1 MPPRS
6 RVRIRSRRQTPT
18 PTGSTKSKDS
28 SSMTPTMDRVNN
40 GRKRTDLPDR
50 RRYSSSSTQ
59 RNNSTS
65 PSPTLPPPAPAPPA
79 STSTSFGA
87 TLAQS
92 PNPPPLSN
100 RWQTTLSVMTAAAN
114 KRKQRQQGPYWPPRA
129 LFCLGLKNP
138 IRRACMYIVEWK
150 PFEYFILLAIFAN
163 CVALA
168 VYVPYPVKD
177 SNEANQ
183 QLETVEYL
191 FLVIFTLEA
200 VFKIIAYGLI
210 AHNGAYLRNFWN
222 ILDFTIVIIG
232 IVSIV
237 LETYKFEGFDVKAL
251 RAFRVLRPLRL
262 VSGVPSLQVVLN
274 SILKALVPLLHIALL
289 CLFVII
295 IYAIIGLELF
305 SGKLHTT
312 CFVPGSDQIYFHDGP
327 PPCQPEPGSSGYH
340 CPANVSVCRGYWE
353 GPNSGITN
361 FDNFGLAMLTVF
373 QCMTMEGWTTVLYW
387 VNDAVGNEWPWI
399 YFITLIIVGSF
410 FVLNLV
416 LGVLSGE
423 FSKEREKA
431 RSRGE
436 FQKLREK
443 QQMEEDLHGYLEWI
457 YHAEDLDEGRGREEE
472 KSMPHHKRIAKTLP
486 FLRKGKGIALFR
498 GQEKASD
505 AGSASEELEAGEG
518 PIGAE
523 PSGWARHNA
532 GPTGCLRRW
541 RRTNRLIRRQLRAA
555 VKTTVFYWFVIV
567 MVFLNTCTLASEH
580 YRQPPWLEEVQKI
593 SNLFFVSLFSLEMVV
608 KMYALGW
615 QAYQVSLFNR
625 FDCFVVIS
633 SIIEIILTETGVIQ
647 PLGVSVLRCV
657 RLLRVFK
664 VTKYWRALSNLV
676 ASLLNSIRSI
686 ASLLLLLFLFI
697 LIFALL
703 GMQIFGGK
711 FNFDDTQQKD
721 RSNFDTFWQSLLTV
735 FQILTGEDWNEVM
748 YTGIQSYGGVSKI
761 GILAC
766 FYFII
771 LFICGNFILLNVF
784 LAIAVDNLADADA
797 LTEAEEAA
805 EAEKEAKKEEE
816 LKALSSAE
824 EKPAEGSPKMN
835 HTGGGKPKGRSQESM
850 EMRPI
855 SPESASSHTKVKIDV
870 TDTTQTDIDEEAEDE
885 EKDKAAGE
893 GGGEELS
900 DEAAA
905 AGLPWDEEDDDDEE
919 GLKPTPVGARPRRMS
934 EVYIPDEKL
943 PIPEYSAFFIFSH
956 TNLLRKLC
964 HKIITHPV
972 FTNLILA
979 LILISSAALAAE
991 DPLRAESPRNII
1003 LGYMD
1008 YVFTSAFTIEI
1019 ILKVIVFGFIMHPG
1033 SFCRSAFNLLDLLV
1047 VTVSLISIA
1056 FPKGGVSVVKI
1067 LRVLRVLRPL
1077 RAINRAKGLKHV
1089 VQCVFVAIKSIG
1101 NIMLVTFLLQFI
1113 FAVIGVQLFKGKFQY
1128 CNDLSKMTED
1138 VCKGYYIIY
1147 IDGNVENAEQ
1157 NEREWDV
1164 NVFNFDDVGQAMLS
1178 LFTVSTFEG
1187 WPNLLYVAIDSRAED
1202 MGPIYNYRP
1211 AVAIF
1216 FFVYIIIIAFFMVNI
1231 FVGFVIVTFQN
1242 EGEKEYGDECELDK
1256 NQRQCIE
1263 FALKA
1268 KPLRRYVPKNPIQ
1281 YKFWYVVNSQTFE
1294 YTMFILI
1301 MLNTVSLAMKFH
1313 GQPDEYSEAMDYLNY
1328 FFTTVFTIESI
1339 LKILAYKPKN
1349 YFTDAWNSFDFIIVL
1364 GSIVDILV
1372 SALSQPGAEVPSI
1385 NFFRLFRVMRLIK
1398 LLSRGEGIRTLLWTF
1413 IKSFQALPYVA
1424 LLILMLFFIYAV
1436 VGMQMFGKIEL
1447 NDDTAIHRNNNFQTF
1462 PQAVLLLF
1470 RSATGEAWQEIMM
1483 SCTAGSG
1490 AMCDPN
1496 SDSAGNLCG
1505 NNFAYPYF
1513 LSFYMLCAFLIINLF
1528 VAVIMDNFDYLTRD
1542 WSILGPHHLDEFVRV
1557 WSEYDPDAKGRIK
1570 HLDVVTL
1577 LRRISPPLGFG
1588 KLCPHRV
1595 ACKRLVSMNMPLNSD
1610 GTVMFNAT
1618 LFALVRTGL
1627 KIKTEGNI
1635 DQANEELRAII
1646 KKIWKRTNP
1655 KVLDQV
1661 CPPAGDDEITVGKFY
1676 ATFLIQDYFRKFK
1689 RRQEEDEGEEQYN
1702 KDAIRLQAGLRT
1714 LHDIGPEIR
1723 RAISGN
1729 LEEQLAAEGIDIGD
1743 SEEPSHRRNHSLFG
1757 NHTESPVRS
1766 NNSLRKTSP
1775 VNSYMPNSLDTNTNA
1790 NANVNANANS
1800 IKPADAAKNPTDKGK
1815 KDTAESNKE
1824 QAASDSGLV
1833 GTVTSKLKGFLEP
1846 ATGSGLVS
1854 SVTSGFS
1861 SFTGSFTSSFFSGP
1875 KQPEPPNKTDPKT
1888 GTAPKQPQ
1896 QAQNKQQASQQQQ
1909 QQQQQPQQQ
1918 TENTP
1923 KANGQP
1929 PKQTANPQPSN
1940 VQQQNV
1946 HNAPTANNSPS
1957 KNMAAS
1963 TSLNASTATTTTTTT
1978 TTGVGNNPGKNH
1990 EENIDNVK
1998 LVGNHSLPNANQ
2010 ELNNN
2015 IQPIDNRIDMRR
2027 SIHQHQDPDLIHSP
2041 EFVRSPEDM
2050 RPLGNM
2056 RSSGGGMRSPP
2067 GNIQSPGTIRSP
2079 MGMRSPSG
2087 EIRSPVEYE
2096 EYDDDEDPEVEVVHP
2111 DDVDEPFFTAATMD
2125 APYWRQPS
2133 SETEDERKPL
2143 RPKEHPKRHR
2153 RERDLYRDSSRDSDY
2168 YSRDY
2173 DHYGYGYGYTD
2184 RERGPDPWMQRR
2196 EAGQPHYPS
2205 PSRRSPSRRKYRG
2218 EDQLPMPKRGA
2229 GTTRYTQ
2236 QQAIAIAGQ
2245 PPSGGYDITENNWRT
2260 PPSSPGRV
2268 RSSYPT
2274 PAGRPQSVIS
2284 TSSTPARGNGDV
2296 RPSRSG
2302 WDYNNIP
2309 KRDPATAFYEGLKT
2323 GSLGPNSERQHS
2335 RRNSRYDSHAM
2346 NLVEQVLVQE
2356 GLGRYADDHLVNVA
2370 KHELAEA
2377 CDMTPAELDY
2387 AAQEMMR
2394 EQGYDMTES
2403 SYQFDYPYLEHM
2415 GGSYDLPDYPPVNHG
2430 NNPRRL
2436 PDDHYVRHPPEGDR
2450 DHPMHRRPAGDYAE
2464 DVEDLDDEMVYVTT
2478 L

>member
-1 MPPRS
+1 MPSRS

-40 GRKRTDLPDR
+40 GRKRTDLPGR

-59 RNNSTS
+59 RYSTS
-65 PSPTLPPPAPAPPA
+65 PSPTLPPA
-79 STSTSFGA
+79 STGSSLGA
-87 TLAQS
+87 TVAQS

-168 VYVPYPVKD
+168 VYVPYPEKD

-327 PPCQPEPGSSGYH
+327 PPCQPDFGSSGYH
-340 CPANVSVCRGYWE
+340 CPVNVSICRGYWE

-423 FSKEREKA
+423 FSKEREKIQ
-431 RSRGE
+431 SRGE

-443 QQMEEDLHGYLEWI
+443 QQIEEAMKGYLEWI
-457 YHAEDLDEGRGREEE
+457 TTAEDLDEGRGREEE

-532 GPTGCLRRW
+532 GPTNCLRRW

-748 YTGIQSYGGVSKI
+748 YTGIQSYGGVSQI

-943 PIPEYSAFFIFSH
+943 PIPEYSAFFIFSP
-956 TNLLRKLC
+956 TNLLRKIC
-964 HKIITHPV
+964 HRIITHPV

-1047 VTVSLISIA
+1047 VSVSLISIA

-1113 FAVIGVQLFKGKFQY
+1113 FAVIGVQLFKGTFFQ
-1128 CNDLSKMTED
+1128 CNDESKKTAAE
-1138 VCKGYYIIY
+1138 CKGYYIVY

-1157 NEREWDV
+1157 KEREWDV

-1328 FFTTVFTIESI
+1328 FFTTVFTIECI

-1349 YFTDAWNSFDFIIVL
+1349 YFADAWNSFDFIIVL

-1372 SALSQPGAEVPSI
+1372 SALLQPGAEVPSI

-1436 VGMQMFGKIEL
+1436 VGMQIFGAIDL
-1447 NDDTAIHRNNNFQTF
+1447 NGGGAIHRNNNFQSF
-1462 PQAVLLLF
+1462 PQAVLVLF

-1490 AMCDPN
+1490 AMCDEN
-1496 SDSAGNLCG
+1496 SDSKGQVCG
-1505 NNFAYPYF
+1505 SNFAYPYF

-1766 NNSLRKTSP
+1766 SNSLRKTSP

-1790 NANVNANANS
+1790 NANVNTNANS
-1800 IKPADAAKNPTDKGK
+1800 IKPAEAAKNPTDKNK
-1815 KDTAESNKE
+1815 KDTADLNK
-1824 QAASDSGLV
+1824 
-1833 GTVTSKLKGFLEP
+1833 
-1846 ATGSGLVS
+1846 
-1854 SVTSGFS
+1854 
-1861 SFTGSFTSSFFSGP
+1861 
-1875 KQPEPPNKTDPKT
+1875 
-1888 GTAPKQPQ
+1888 
-1896 QAQNKQQASQQQQ
+1896 
-1909 QQQQQPQQQ
+1909 
-1918 TENTP
+1918 
-1923 KANGQP
+1923 
-1929 PKQTANPQPSN
+1929 
-1940 VQQQNV
+1940 
-1946 HNAPTANNSPS
+1946 
-1957 KNMAAS
+1957 
-1963 TSLNASTATTTTTTT
+1963 
-1978 TTGVGNNPGKNH
+1978 
-1990 EENIDNVK
+1990 
-1998 LVGNHSLPNANQ
+1998 
-2010 ELNNN
+2010 
-2015 IQPIDNRIDMRR
+2015 
-2027 SIHQHQDPDLIHSP
+2027 
-2041 EFVRSPEDM
+2041 
-2050 RPLGNM
+2050 
-2056 RSSGGGMRSPP
+2056 
-2067 GNIQSPGTIRSP
+2067 
-2079 MGMRSPSG
+2079 
-2087 EIRSPVEYE
+2087 
-2096 EYDDDEDPEVEVVHP
+2096 
-2111 DDVDEPFFTAATMD
+2111 
-2125 APYWRQPS
+2125 
-2133 SETEDERKPL
+2133 
-2143 RPKEHPKRHR
+2143 
-2153 RERDLYRDSSRDSDY
+2153 
-2168 YSRDY
+2168 
-2173 DHYGYGYGYTD
+2173 
-2184 RERGPDPWMQRR
+2184 ERGPDPWMQRR

-2284 TSSTPARGNGDV
+2284 TSSTPARGNSGGV

-2309 KRDPATAFYEGLKT
+2309 KRDPASAFYEGLKT

-2403 SYQFDYPYLEHM
+2403 SYHFDYPYLEHM
-2415 GGSYDLPDYPPVNHG
+2415 GGSYDLPDYPPVTHG

-2436 PDDHYVRHPPEGDR
+2436 PEENYVRHPPEGDR
-2450 DHPMHRRPAGDYAE
+2450 DHPMHRRPAGPLSSSSHEAS
-2464 DVEDLDDEMVYVTT
+2464 MVT

>member
-1 MPPRS
+1 MPPRT

-18 PTGSTKSKDS
+18 PTGSIKSKDS
-28 SSMTPTMDRVNN
+28 TSSMTPTMDRVNN
-40 GRKRTDLPDR
+40 GRKRTDLPGR

-59 RNNSTS
+59 RYSTS
-65 PSPTLPPPAPAPPA
+65 PSPTLPPPPPA
-79 STSTSFGA
+79 STGTSLGA
-87 TLAQS
+87 TVAQS

-168 VYVPYPVKD
+168 VYVPYPEKD

-191 FLVIFTLEA
+191 FLVIFTLECM
-200 VFKIIAYGLI
+200 FKILAYGLI

-312 CFVPGSDQIYFHDGP
+312 CFVPGSDQIYFHEGP
-327 PPCQPEPGSSGYH
+327 PPCQPEAGSSGYH

-423 FSKEREKA
+423 FSKEREKIQ
-431 RSRGE
+431 SRGE

-443 QQMEEDLHGYLEWI
+443 QQIDEAMKGYLEWI
-457 YHAEDLDEGRGREEE
+457 TTAEDLDEGRGREEE

-532 GPTGCLRRW
+532 GPTSCLRRW

-580 YRQPPWLEEVQKI
+580 YKQPPWLEEVQKI
-593 SNLFFVSLFSLEMVV
+593 SNLFFVSLFTLEMFI

-748 YTGIQSYGGVSKI
+748 YTGIQSYGGVSQI

-979 LILISSAALAAE
+979 FILISSAALAAE
-991 DPLRAESPRNII
+991 DPLKAESPRNKI

-1056 FPKGGVSVVKI
+1056 LPKGGVSVVKI

-1138 VCKGYYIIY
+1138 VCKGYYIVY

-1157 NEREWDV
+1157 KEREWDV

-1313 GQPDEYSEAMDYLNY
+1313 GQPTEYSEAMDYLNY
-1328 FFTTVFTIESI
+1328 FFTTVFTIECI

-1349 YFTDAWNSFDFIIVL
+1349 YFLDAWNSFDFIIVL

-1372 SALSQPGAEVPSI
+1372 SALSKPGAEVPSI

-1483 SCTAGSG
+1483 SCTVGSG
-1490 AMCDPN
+1490 AMCDEN
-1496 SDSAGNLCG
+1496 SDTPNTQCG
-1505 NNFAYPYF
+1505 SNVAYPYF

-1557 WSEYDPDAKGRIK
+1557 WSEYDPEAKGRIK

-1661 CPPAGDDEITVGKFY
+1661 CPPAGEDEITVGKFY
-1676 ATFLIQDYFRKFK
+1676 ATYLIQDYFRRFRK
-1689 RRQEEDEGEEQYN
+1689 RKEEERKRGLHREKSVRKVKKMNLTEAVQL
-1702 KDAIRLQAGLRT
+1702 KAGLRT

-1766 NNSLRKTSP
+1766 SNSLRKTSP

-1800 IKPADAAKNPTDKGK
+1800 IKPAEADKNPADKGK
-1815 KDTAESNKE
+1815 KDAAESN
-1824 QAASDSGLV
+1824 
-1833 GTVTSKLKGFLEP
+1833 
-1846 ATGSGLVS
+1846 
-1854 SVTSGFS
+1854 
-1861 SFTGSFTSSFFSGP
+1861 
-1875 KQPEPPNKTDPKT
+1875 N
-1888 GTAPKQPQ
+1888 
-1896 QAQNKQQASQQQQ
+1896 
-1909 QQQQQPQQQ
+1909 
-1918 TENTP
+1918 
-1923 KANGQP
+1923 
-1929 PKQTANPQPSN
+1929 
-1940 VQQQNV
+1940 
-1946 HNAPTANNSPS
+1946 
-1957 KNMAAS
+1957 
-1963 TSLNASTATTTTTTT
+1963 
-1978 TTGVGNNPGKNH
+1978 
-1990 EENIDNVK
+1990 
-1998 LVGNHSLPNANQ
+1998 
-2010 ELNNN
+2010 
-2015 IQPIDNRIDMRR
+2015 
-2027 SIHQHQDPDLIHSP
+2027 IHQHQDPDPIHSP
-2041 EFVRSPEDM
+2041 EYVRSPEDM

-2056 RSSGGGMRSPP
+2056 RSAGGSVRSPP
-2067 GNIQSPGTIRSP
+2067 GNMQSPGAIRSP
-2079 MGMRSPSG
+2079 MGLRSPSG

-2153 RERDLYRDSSRDSDY
+2153 RGERDLYRDSSRDSDY

-2173 DHYGYGYGYTD
+2173 DYGYGYGYTD

-2403 SYQFDYPYLEHM
+2403 SYPFDYPYLEHM
-2415 GGSYDLPDYPPVNHG
+2415 GGDGGGGYDLPDYPPVNHG
-2430 NNPRRL
+2430 NNPRRM
-2436 PDDHYVRHPPEGDR
+2436 PEDHYVRHPPEGDR

>member
-1 MPPRS
+1 MELER
-6 RVRIRSRRQTPT
+6 
-18 PTGSTKSKDS
+18 TG
-28 SSMTPTMDRVNN
+28 VNN
-40 GRKRTDLPDR
+40 GRKRTDLPGR

-59 RNNSTS
+59 RYSTS
-65 PSPTLPPPAPAPPA
+65 PSPTLPPPPPA
-79 STSTSFGA
+79 STGTSLGA
-87 TLAQS
+87 TVAQS

-168 VYVPYPVKD
+168 VYVPYPEKD

-191 FLVIFTLEA
+191 FLVIFTLECM
-200 VFKIIAYGLI
+200 FKILAYGLI

-312 CFVPGSDQIYFHDGP
+312 CFVPGSDQIYFHEGP
-327 PPCQPEPGSSGYH
+327 PPCQPEAGSSGYH

-443 QQMEEDLHGYLEWI
+443 QQMEDDLHGYLEWI

-472 KSMPHHKRIAKTLP
+472 KSM
-486 FLRKGKGIALFR
+486 
-498 GQEKASD
+498 QEKASD

-523 PSGWARHNA
+523 PSGWARHK
-532 GPTGCLRRW
+532 RRW

-580 YRQPPWLEEVQKI
+580 YKQPPWLEEVQKI
-593 SNLFFVSLFSLEMVV
+593 SNLFFVSLFTLEMFI

-748 YTGIQSYGGVSKI
+748 YTGIQSYGGVSQI

-893 GGGEELS
+893 GG
-900 DEAAA
+900 
-905 AGLPWDEEDDDDEE
+905 EEDDDDEE

-979 LILISSAALAAE
+979 FILISSAALAAE
-991 DPLRAESPRNII
+991 DPLKAESPRNKI

-1056 FPKGGVSVVKI
+1056 LPKGGVSVVKI

-1138 VCKGYYIIY
+1138 VCKGYYIVY

-1157 NEREWDV
+1157 KEREWDV

-1301 MLNTVSLAMKFH
+1301 MLNTVSLAMKH
-1313 GQPDEYSEAMDYLNY
+1313 YGQSETYEYALDFMNLIFTALFTLEAMLKLMGFGPKYY
-1328 FFTTVFTIESI
+1328 F
-1339 LKILAYKPKN
+1339 K
-1349 YFTDAWNSFDFIIVL
+1349 DAWNTFDFLIVVGSLVDIIV
-1364 GSIVDILV
+1364 SYMN
-1372 SALSQPGAEVPSI
+1372 PGAEVPSI

-1483 SCTAGSG
+1483 SCTVGSG
-1490 AMCDPN
+1490 AMCDEN
-1496 SDSAGNLCG
+1496 SDTPNTQCG
-1505 NNFAYPYF
+1505 SNVAYPYF

-1557 WSEYDPDAKGRIK
+1557 WSEYDPEAKGRIK

-1661 CPPAGDDEITVGKFY
+1661 CPPAGEDEITVGKFY
-1676 ATFLIQDYFRKFK
+1676 ATYLIQDYFRRFRK
-1689 RRQEEDEGEEQYN
+1689 RKEEERKRGLHREKSVRKVKKMNFTEAVQL
-1702 KDAIRLQAGLRT
+1702 KAGLRT

-1766 NNSLRKTSP
+1766 SNSLRKTSP

-1800 IKPADAAKNPTDKGK
+1800 IKPAEADKNPADKGK
-1815 KDTAESNKE
+1815 KDAAESN
-1824 QAASDSGLV
+1824 
-1833 GTVTSKLKGFLEP
+1833 
-1846 ATGSGLVS
+1846 
-1854 SVTSGFS
+1854 
-1861 SFTGSFTSSFFSGP
+1861 
-1875 KQPEPPNKTDPKT
+1875 N
-1888 GTAPKQPQ
+1888 
-1896 QAQNKQQASQQQQ
+1896 
-1909 QQQQQPQQQ
+1909 
-1918 TENTP
+1918 
-1923 KANGQP
+1923 
-1929 PKQTANPQPSN
+1929 
-1940 VQQQNV
+1940 
-1946 HNAPTANNSPS
+1946 
-1957 KNMAAS
+1957 
-1963 TSLNASTATTTTTTT
+1963 
-1978 TTGVGNNPGKNH
+1978 
-1990 EENIDNVK
+1990 
-1998 LVGNHSLPNANQ
+1998 
-2010 ELNNN
+2010 
-2015 IQPIDNRIDMRR
+2015 
-2027 SIHQHQDPDLIHSP
+2027 SIHQHQDPDPIHSP
-2041 EFVRSPEDM
+2041 EYVRSPEDM

-2056 RSSGGGMRSPP
+2056 RSSGGSMRSPP
-2067 GNIQSPGTIRSP
+2067 GNMQSPGAIRSP
-2079 MGMRSPSG
+2079 MGLRSPSG

-2153 RERDLYRDSSRDSDY
+2153 RGERDLYRDSSRDSDY

-2173 DHYGYGYGYTD
+2173 DYGYGYGYTD

-2403 SYQFDYPYLEHM
+2403 SYPFDYPYLEHM
-2415 GGSYDLPDYPPVNHG
+2415 GGGGGGSYDLPDYPPVNHG
-2430 NNPRRL
+2430 NNPRRM
-2436 PDDHYVRHPPEGDR
+2436 PEDHYVRHPPEGDR

>member
-1 MPPRS
+1 MAAPTLWSTILS
-6 RVRIRSRRQTPT
+6 RTCGEVCEACPAYSGYEATGHNSLGACSECAWARGLNVTISKQMLGGRLLPFKFYNTTFLTSIWKLKPVDAWPATPDDFSMCEVD
-18 PTGSTKSKDS
+18 TGAAPHSCEGQDIAVLVNILSLL
-28 SSMTPTMDRVNN
+28 RVNN
-40 GRKRTDLPDR
+40 GRKRTDLPGR

-59 RNNSTS
+59 RYSTS
-65 PSPTLPPPAPAPPA
+65 PSPTLPPA
-79 STSTSFGA
+79 STGSSLGA
-87 TLAQS
+87 TVAQS

-168 VYVPYPVKD
+168 VYVPYPEKD

-327 PPCQPEPGSSGYH
+327 PPCQPDFGSSGYH
-340 CPANVSVCRGYWE
+340 CPVNVSICRGYWE

-423 FSKEREKA
+423 FSKEREKIQ
-431 RSRGE
+431 SRGE

-443 QQMEEDLHGYLEWI
+443 QQIEEAMKGYLEWI
-457 YHAEDLDEGRGREEE
+457 TTAEDLDEGRGREEE

-523 PSGWARHNA
+523 PSGWARHK
-532 GPTGCLRRW
+532 RRW

-748 YTGIQSYGGVSKI
+748 YTGIQSYGGVSQI

-835 HTGGGKPKGRSQESM
+835 HTGGGKPKGSQESM

-855 SPESASSHTKVKIDV
+855 SPESASSHTKERNCLMKQQLQGYPGMVGPV
-870 TDTTQTDIDEEAEDE
+870 GEQQT
-885 EKDKAAGE
+885 
-893 GGGEELS
+893 ELELQTS
-900 DEAAA
+900 D
-905 AGLPWDEEDDDDEE
+905 PYTKKEDDDDEE

-943 PIPEYSAFFIFSH
+943 PIPEYSAFFIFSP
-956 TNLLRKLC
+956 TNLLRKIC
-964 HKIITHPV
+964 HRIITHPV

-1047 VTVSLISIA
+1047 VSVSLISIA

-1113 FAVIGVQLFKGKFQY
+1113 FAVIGVQLFKGTFFQ
-1128 CNDLSKMTED
+1128 CNDESKKTAAE
-1138 VCKGYYIIY
+1138 CKGYYIVY

-1157 NEREWDV
+1157 KEREWDV

-1301 MLNTVSLAMKFH
+1301 MLNTVSLAMKH
-1313 GQPDEYSEAMDYLNY
+1313 YGQSETYEYALDFMNLIFTALFTLEAMLKLIGFGPKYY
-1328 FFTTVFTIESI
+1328 F
-1339 LKILAYKPKN
+1339 K
-1349 YFTDAWNSFDFIIVL
+1349 DAWNTFDFLIVVGSLVDIIV
-1364 GSIVDILV
+1364 
-1372 SALSQPGAEVPSI
+1372 SQMNPGAEVPSI

-1490 AMCDPN
+1490 AMCDEN
-1496 SDSAGNLCG
+1496 SDSKGQVCG
-1505 NNFAYPYF
+1505 SNFAYPYF

-1766 NNSLRKTSP
+1766 SNSLRKTSP

-1790 NANVNANANS
+1790 NANVNTNANS
-1800 IKPADAAKNPTDKGK
+1800 IKPAEAAKNPTDKNK
-1815 KDTAESNKE
+1815 KDTADLNK
-1824 QAASDSGLV
+1824 
-1833 GTVTSKLKGFLEP
+1833 
-1846 ATGSGLVS
+1846 
-1854 SVTSGFS
+1854 
-1861 SFTGSFTSSFFSGP
+1861 
-1875 KQPEPPNKTDPKT
+1875 
-1888 GTAPKQPQ
+1888 
-1896 QAQNKQQASQQQQ
+1896 
-1909 QQQQQPQQQ
+1909 
-1918 TENTP
+1918 
-1923 KANGQP
+1923 
-1929 PKQTANPQPSN
+1929 
-1940 VQQQNV
+1940 
-1946 HNAPTANNSPS
+1946 
-1957 KNMAAS
+1957 
-1963 TSLNASTATTTTTTT
+1963 
-1978 TTGVGNNPGKNH
+1978 
-1990 EENIDNVK
+1990 
-1998 LVGNHSLPNANQ
+1998 
-2010 ELNNN
+2010 
-2015 IQPIDNRIDMRR
+2015 
-2027 SIHQHQDPDLIHSP
+2027 
-2041 EFVRSPEDM
+2041 
-2050 RPLGNM
+2050 
-2056 RSSGGGMRSPP
+2056 
-2067 GNIQSPGTIRSP
+2067 
-2079 MGMRSPSG
+2079 
-2087 EIRSPVEYE
+2087 
-2096 EYDDDEDPEVEVVHP
+2096 
-2111 DDVDEPFFTAATMD
+2111 
-2125 APYWRQPS
+2125 
-2133 SETEDERKPL
+2133 
-2143 RPKEHPKRHR
+2143 
-2153 RERDLYRDSSRDSDY
+2153 
-2168 YSRDY
+2168 
-2173 DHYGYGYGYTD
+2173 
-2184 RERGPDPWMQRR
+2184 ERGPDPWMQRR

-2236 QQAIAIAGQ
+2236 QQ
-2245 PPSGGYDITENNWRT
+2245 
-2260 PPSSPGRV
+2260 
-2268 RSSYPT
+2268 
-2274 PAGRPQSVIS
+2274 
-2284 TSSTPARGNGDV
+2284 
-2296 RPSRSG
+2296 
-2302 WDYNNIP
+2302 
-2309 KRDPATAFYEGLKT
+2309 
-2323 GSLGPNSERQHS
+2323 
-2335 RRNSRYDSHAM
+2335 
-2346 NLVEQVLVQE
+2346 
-2356 GLGRYADDHLVNVA
+2356 
-2370 KHELAEA
+2370 
-2377 CDMTPAELDY
+2377 
-2387 AAQEMMR
+2387 
-2394 EQGYDMTES
+2394 
-2403 SYQFDYPYLEHM
+2403 
-2415 GGSYDLPDYPPVNHG
+2415 
-2430 NNPRRL
+2430 
-2436 PDDHYVRHPPEGDR
+2436 
-2450 DHPMHRRPAGDYAE
+2450 
-2464 DVEDLDDEMVYVTT
+2464 
-2478 L
+2478 

>member
-1 MPPRS
+1 MPPRT

-18 PTGSTKSKDS
+18 PTGSIKSKDS
-28 SSMTPTMDRVNN
+28 TSSMTPTMDRVNN
-40 GRKRTDLPDR
+40 GRKRTDLPGR

-59 RNNSTS
+59 RYSTS
-65 PSPTLPPPAPAPPA
+65 PSPTLPPPPPA
-79 STSTSFGA
+79 STGTSLGA
-87 TLAQS
+87 TVAQS

-168 VYVPYPVKD
+168 VYVPYPEKD

-191 FLVIFTLEA
+191 FLVIFTLECM
-200 VFKIIAYGLI
+200 FKILAYGLI

-312 CFVPGSDQIYFHDGP
+312 CFVPGSDQIYFHEGP
-327 PPCQPEPGSSGYH
+327 PPCQPEAGSSGYH

-423 FSKEREKA
+423 FSKEREKIQ
-431 RSRGE
+431 SRGE

-443 QQMEEDLHGYLEWI
+443 QQIDEAMKGYLEWI
-457 YHAEDLDEGRGREEE
+457 TTAEDLDEGRGREEE

-532 GPTGCLRRW
+532 GPTSCLRRW

-580 YRQPPWLEEVQKI
+580 YKQPPWLEEVQKI
-593 SNLFFVSLFSLEMVV
+593 SNLFFVSLFTLEMFI

-748 YTGIQSYGGVSKI
+748 YTGIQSYGGVSQI

-979 LILISSAALAAE
+979 FILISSAALAAE
-991 DPLRAESPRNII
+991 DPLKAESPRNKI

-1056 FPKGGVSVVKI
+1056 LPKGGVSVVKI

-1138 VCKGYYIIY
+1138 VCKGYYIVY

-1157 NEREWDV
+1157 KEREWDV

-1313 GQPDEYSEAMDYLNY
+1313 GQPTEYSEAMDYLNY
-1328 FFTTVFTIESI
+1328 FFTTVFTIECI

-1349 YFTDAWNSFDFIIVL
+1349 YFLDAWNSFDFIIVL

-1372 SALSQPGAEVPSI
+1372 SALSKPGAEVPSI

-1483 SCTAGSG
+1483 SCTVGSG
-1490 AMCDPN
+1490 AMCDEN
-1496 SDSAGNLCG
+1496 SDTPNTQCG
-1505 NNFAYPYF
+1505 SNVAYPYF

-1557 WSEYDPDAKGRIK
+1557 WSEYDPEAKGRIK

-1661 CPPAGDDEITVGKFY
+1661 CPPAGEDEITVGKFY
-1676 ATFLIQDYFRKFK
+1676 ATYLIQDYFRRFRK
-1689 RRQEEDEGEEQYN
+1689 RKEEERKRGLHREKSVRKVKKMNLTEAVQL
-1702 KDAIRLQAGLRT
+1702 KAGLRT

-1766 NNSLRKTSP
+1766 SNSLRKTSP

-1800 IKPADAAKNPTDKGK
+1800 IKPAEADKNPADKGK
-1815 KDTAESNKE
+1815 KDAAESN
-1824 QAASDSGLV
+1824 
-1833 GTVTSKLKGFLEP
+1833 
-1846 ATGSGLVS
+1846 
-1854 SVTSGFS
+1854 
-1861 SFTGSFTSSFFSGP
+1861 
-1875 KQPEPPNKTDPKT
+1875 N
-1888 GTAPKQPQ
+1888 
-1896 QAQNKQQASQQQQ
+1896 
-1909 QQQQQPQQQ
+1909 
-1918 TENTP
+1918 
-1923 KANGQP
+1923 
-1929 PKQTANPQPSN
+1929 
-1940 VQQQNV
+1940 
-1946 HNAPTANNSPS
+1946 
-1957 KNMAAS
+1957 
-1963 TSLNASTATTTTTTT
+1963 
-1978 TTGVGNNPGKNH
+1978 
-1990 EENIDNVK
+1990 
-1998 LVGNHSLPNANQ
+1998 
-2010 ELNNN
+2010 
-2015 IQPIDNRIDMRR
+2015 
-2027 SIHQHQDPDLIHSP
+2027 SIHQHQDPDPIHSP
-2041 EFVRSPEDM
+2041 EYVRSPEDM

-2056 RSSGGGMRSPP
+2056 RSAGGSVRSPP
-2067 GNIQSPGTIRSP
+2067 GNMQSPGAIRSP
-2079 MGMRSPSG
+2079 MGLRSPSG

-2153 RERDLYRDSSRDSDY
+2153 RGERDLYRDSSRDSDY

-2173 DHYGYGYGYTD
+2173 DYGYGYGYTD

-2403 SYQFDYPYLEHM
+2403 SYPFDYPYLEHM
-2415 GGSYDLPDYPPVNHG
+2415 GGDGGGGYDLPDYPPVNHG
-2430 NNPRRL
+2430 NNPRRM
-2436 PDDHYVRHPPEGDR
+2436 PEDHYVRHPPEGDR

>member
-1 MPPRS
+1 MPSRS

-40 GRKRTDLPDR
+40 GRKRTDLPGR

-59 RNNSTS
+59 RYSTS
-65 PSPTLPPPAPAPPA
+65 PSPTLPPA
-79 STSTSFGA
+79 STGSSLGA
-87 TLAQS
+87 TVAQS

-168 VYVPYPVKD
+168 VYVPYPEKD

-327 PPCQPEPGSSGYH
+327 PPCQPDFGSSGYH
-340 CPANVSVCRGYWE
+340 CPVNVSICRGYWE

-423 FSKEREKA
+423 FSKEREKIQ
-431 RSRGE
+431 SRGE

-443 QQMEEDLHGYLEWI
+443 QQIEEAMKGYLEWI
-457 YHAEDLDEGRGREEE
+457 TTAEDLDEGRGREEE

-505 AGSASEELEAGEG
+505 AGSASEALEAGEG

-532 GPTGCLRRW
+532 GPTNCLRRW

-748 YTGIQSYGGVSKI
+748 YTGIQSYGGVSQI

-943 PIPEYSAFFIFSH
+943 PIPEYSAFFIFSP
-956 TNLLRKLC
+956 TNLLRKIC
-964 HKIITHPV
+964 HRIITHPV

-1047 VTVSLISIA
+1047 VSVSLISIA

-1113 FAVIGVQLFKGKFQY
+1113 FAVIGVQLFKGTFFQ
-1128 CNDLSKMTED
+1128 CNDESKKTAAE
-1138 VCKGYYIIY
+1138 CKGYYIVY

-1157 NEREWDV
+1157 KEREWDV

-1328 FFTTVFTIESI
+1328 FFTTVFTIECI

-1349 YFTDAWNSFDFIIVL
+1349 YFADAWNSFDFIIVL

-1372 SALSQPGAEVPSI
+1372 SALLQPGAEVPSI

-1490 AMCDPN
+1490 AMCDEN
-1496 SDSAGNLCG
+1496 SDSKGQVCG
-1505 NNFAYPYF
+1505 SNFAYPYF

-1661 CPPAGDDEITVGKFY
+1661 CPPAGEDEITVGKFY
-1676 ATFLIQDYFRKFK
+1676 ATYLIQDYFRRFRK
-1689 RRQEEDEGEEQYN
+1689 RKEEERKRGLHREKSVRKVKKMNLTEAVQL
-1702 KDAIRLQAGLRT
+1702 KAGLRT

-1766 NNSLRKTSP
+1766 SNSLRKTSP

-1790 NANVNANANS
+1790 NANVNTNANS
-1800 IKPADAAKNPTDKGK
+1800 IKPAEAAKNPTDKNK
-1815 KDTAESNKE
+1815 KDTA
-1824 QAASDSGLV
+1824 D
-1833 GTVTSKLKGFLEP
+1833 
-1846 ATGSGLVS
+1846 
-1854 SVTSGFS
+1854 
-1861 SFTGSFTSSFFSGP
+1861 
-1875 KQPEPPNKTDPKT
+1875 
-1888 GTAPKQPQ
+1888 
-1896 QAQNKQQASQQQQ
+1896 
-1909 QQQQQPQQQ
+1909 
-1918 TENTP
+1918 
-1923 KANGQP
+1923 
-1929 PKQTANPQPSN
+1929 
-1940 VQQQNV
+1940 
-1946 HNAPTANNSPS
+1946 
-1957 KNMAAS
+1957 
-1963 TSLNASTATTTTTTT
+1963 
-1978 TTGVGNNPGKNH
+1978 
-1990 EENIDNVK
+1990 
-1998 LVGNHSLPNANQ
+1998 
-2010 ELNNN
+2010 LNN
-2015 IQPIDNRIDMRR
+2015 I
-2027 SIHQHQDPDLIHSP
+2027 HQDPDRIHSP
-2041 EFVRSPEDM
+2041 ELVRSPEDM

-2056 RSSGGGMRSPP
+2056 RSSGGLRSPP
-2067 GNIQSPGTIRSP
+2067 GNMQSPGTIRSP
-2079 MGMRSPSG
+2079 MGLRSPSG

-2173 DHYGYGYGYTD
+2173 DYGYGYGYTD

-2284 TSSTPARGNGDV
+2284 TSSTPARGNSGGV

-2309 KRDPATAFYEGLKT
+2309 KRDPASAFYEGLKT

-2403 SYQFDYPYLEHM
+2403 SYHFDYPYLEHM
-2415 GGSYDLPDYPPVNHG
+2415 GGSYDLPDYPPVTHG

-2436 PDDHYVRHPPEGDR
+2436 PEENYVRHPPEGDR
-2450 DHPMHRRPAGDYAE
+2450 DHPMHRRPAGPLSSSSHEAS
-2464 DVEDLDDEMVYVTT
+2464 MVT

>member
-423 FSKEREKA
+423 FSKEREKIQ
-431 RSRGE
+431 SRGE

-443 QQMEEDLHGYLEWI
+443 QQIEEAMKGYLEWI
-457 YHAEDLDEGRGREEE
+457 TTAEDLDEGRGREEE

-1113 FAVIGVQLFKGKFQY
+1113 FAVIGVQLFKGTFFQ
-1128 CNDLSKMTED
+1128 CNDESKKTAAE
-1138 VCKGYYIIY
+1138 CKGYYIIY

-1301 MLNTVSLAMKFH
+1301 MLNTVSLAMKH
-1313 GQPDEYSEAMDYLNY
+1313 YGQSETYEYALDFMNLIFTALFTLEAMLKLIGFGPKYY
-1328 FFTTVFTIESI
+1328 F
-1339 LKILAYKPKN
+1339 K
-1349 YFTDAWNSFDFIIVL
+1349 DAWNTFDFLIVVGSLVDIIV
-1364 GSIVDILV
+1364 
-1372 SALSQPGAEVPSI
+1372 SQMNPGAEVPSI

-1661 CPPAGDDEITVGKFY
+1661 CPPAGEDEITVGKFY
-1676 ATFLIQDYFRKFK
+1676 ATYLIQDYFRRFRK
-1689 RRQEEDEGEEQYN
+1689 RKEEERKRGLHREKSVRKVKKMNFTEAVQL
-1702 KDAIRLQAGLRT
+1702 KAGLRT

-1815 KDTAESNKE
+1815 KDTAESN
-1824 QAASDSGLV
+1824 
-1833 GTVTSKLKGFLEP
+1833 
-1846 ATGSGLVS
+1846 
-1854 SVTSGFS
+1854 
-1861 SFTGSFTSSFFSGP
+1861 
-1875 KQPEPPNKTDPKT
+1875 N
-1888 GTAPKQPQ
+1888 
-1896 QAQNKQQASQQQQ
+1896 
-1909 QQQQQPQQQ
+1909 
-1918 TENTP
+1918 
-1923 KANGQP
+1923 
-1929 PKQTANPQPSN
+1929 
-1940 VQQQNV
+1940 
-1946 HNAPTANNSPS
+1946 
-1957 KNMAAS
+1957 
-1963 TSLNASTATTTTTTT
+1963 
-1978 TTGVGNNPGKNH
+1978 
-1990 EENIDNVK
+1990 
-1998 LVGNHSLPNANQ
+1998 
-2010 ELNNN
+2010 
-2015 IQPIDNRIDMRR
+2015 

-2450 DHPMHRRPAGDYAE
+2450 DHPMHRRPAGPISSSSHQAS
-2464 DVEDLDDEMVYVTT
+2464 MVT